1 MPLVSTRQNARRLA
15 AIAARQDQTASRAQ
29 LKACGYDG
37 DAVRRGV
44 QAGRW
49 QIAGRAV
56 VLHNAA
62 LTPRN
67 LQWAAVLSVKGPAA
81 VCGRT
86 AAAGYR
92 LRSFESNEVEVL
104 IGPNQKVPAIEGVR
118 WRRHCRF
125 SATDIS
131 PGPRPAAVRPARA
144 VVDAASWTDEAR
156 VACALLIASV
166 QQRVTTVA
174 AVREALDA
182 AGQIRHRR
190 QLTAAVVDIEGGVD
204 SLSERDFGRLV
215 RRAGLPQP
223 IRQSVRFDANGR
235 RRYIDADFGVF
246 SVEIDGG
253 FHLRPL
259 NYWADARR
267 QNELVLGGDR
277 ILRFPSVAIRL
288 EPEAVVAQ
296 LRAAGIAFGLIAAP
310 AK

>member
-1 MPLVSTRQNARRLA
+1 
-15 AIAARQDQTASRAQ
+15 
-29 LKACGYDG
+29 
-37 DAVRRGV
+37 
-44 QAGRW
+44 
-49 QIAGRAV
+49 V
-56 VLHNAA
+56 VLHNAE

-92 LRSFESNEVEVL
+92 LRGFDSDRVEVL
-104 IGPNQKVPAIEGVR
+104 VGAKDRVPDIEGVR
-118 WRRHCRF
+118 WRRHRRF
-125 SATDIS
+125 STADIS

-174 AVREALDA
+174 ALREALDA
-182 AGQIRHRR
+182 AGQIRHRH
-190 QLTAAVVDIEGGVD
+190 QLTAVVVDIEGGVD

-215 RRAGLPQP
+215 RRAGLPEP

-235 RRYIDADFGVF
+235 RRYIDADFGAF

-277 ILRFPSVAIRL
+277 IIRFPSVAIRL
-288 EPEAVVAQ
+288 EPEVVVAQ
-296 LRAAGIAFGLIAAP
+296 LRQAGIAFGLIANP
-310 AK
+310 AE